1 MSRAAGELSSL
12 AALASPQEG
21 EEMTET
27 AGHGGLSLLSAPA
40 RRAQRDREATE
51 AELLAAALRLLER
64 HGVLAGLNLREVAE
78 EAKVNRGLIYQY
90 FGSRRALLRA
100 ALAAMSWQREEVF
113 HVGRSLPFRERRRQ
127 VFRAALA
134 NPTQF
139 KVEALLALDGDEEL
153 RLFPMLEETRR
164 DLARDKAQGAL
175 PPDADE
181 IVMHV
186 MTAAT
191 YLGYCI
197 FRDNLAREAGIS
209 PEELDRR
216 AEKVFGQMVD
226 GLCGEI
232 AEDSAHR
239 AMAPQGQAKKKKTA
253 KLRAAP
259 EQPSRNS

>member
-1 MSRAAGELSSL
+1 
-12 AALASPQEG
+12 
-21 EEMTET
+21 MTET
-27 AGHGGLSLLSAPA
+27 PGRSGLSLPSPPA

-64 HGVLAGLNLREVAE
+64 HGVLAGLNLREVAD

-90 FGSRRALLRA
+90 YGSRRALLRA

-113 HVGRSLPFRERRRQ
+113 HVGRSLPFRQRRRH

-164 DLARDKAQGAL
+164 DLARDKREGTL

-197 FRDNLAREAGIS
+197 FRDNLAREAGIP

-226 GLCGEI
+226 GLCEG
-232 AEDSAHR
+232 HR
-239 AMAPQGQAKKKKTA
+239 N
-253 KLRAAP
+253 
-259 EQPSRNS
+259 QPSQNVQAPRSRGKKQPPRKT